1 MFFWIRNII
10 ISIVLIGLAYYFLA
24 NHDELFSDESTIV
37 EEVSTDGTAETKKVE
52 KKKPIKAKRTNS
64 AADGLSRF
72 YANLHGTDEEDG
84 PKIVN
89 NIVYLPDP
97 KGGKE
102 SLIKTLEAKRMV
114 TRPLRKTWNGTKES
128 RAFRVGETLY
138 QKLSQ
143 YAADDGIDVIWWL
156 NRDYVVKDPFRIN
169 RNIVKTA
176 HLIGRAIEGH
186 FINGLSTYF
195 CYQQRTIVMIDEG
208 FDYLNE
214 ECILLTSEYK

>member
-1 MFFWIRNII
+1 MFFWIRNIV
-10 ISIVLIGLAYYFLA
+10 ISIVLIGLAYYLLA
-24 NHDELFSDESTIV
+24 NQDELFPEEGAIV
-37 EEVSTDGTAETKKVE
+37 EEVIGDDTSNTETNPAPE
-52 KKKPIKAKRTNS
+52 KKAKRKNS
-64 AADGLSRF
+64 AAEGLSRF
-72 YANLHGTDEEDG
+72 YANLHGSDDEDG

-97 KGGKE
+97 SGD
-102 SLIKTLEAKRMV
+102 LIKILEARRMV

-143 YAADDGIDVIWWL
+143 YAQADGLEVIWWL

-169 RNIVKTA
+169 RNIVKTS

-186 FINGLSTYF
+186 FINGVSSYF
-195 CYQQRTIVMIDEG
+195 CYQQRTLVLIEESI
-208 FDYLNE
+208 DYLDE
-214 ECILLTSEYK
+214 ECILLSSSYK